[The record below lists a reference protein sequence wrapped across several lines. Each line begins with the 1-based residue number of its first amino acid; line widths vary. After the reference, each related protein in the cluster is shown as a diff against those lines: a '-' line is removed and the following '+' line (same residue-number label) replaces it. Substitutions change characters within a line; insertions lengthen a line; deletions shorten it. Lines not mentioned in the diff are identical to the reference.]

1 MLFCV
6 DSPATRS
13 FRAEVRA
20 FFEQALPVAWRHQL
34 NCLDPAILRAWHR
47 KVFER
52 GWIAPNWPRAFG
64 GMEAS
69 LDEYL
74 VLIEEQ
80 ARVGAPYLLPTGTNL
95 LGPALLAFGTDA
107 QKAQHLPAILRGDVF
122 WAQGYSEPNAGSD
135 LAALTTRAE
144 PDGDDLVVTGR
155 KVWSSYAHFC
165 DWLFALVRTDPQA
178 KPRHAGL
185 TMLLIDMR
193 SPGVSVRPLRT
204 IADQLEYAEIE
215 LDGVRVPGANVLGP
229 RNGGWQ
235 VANHVLVYER
245 LSNGSP
251 RNALMAWRRLQ
262 DVASVSG
269 RRDDPVFADRLAGI
283 GIEFVAYLA
292 LYRTAVDTVKRG
304 EPIDALAPLLKIAS
318 TELLQKLNDL
328 LLEAGGEGGARWTFT
343 TPEGTEDVLA
353 PSFLVARRAS
363 IYGGSNEIQR
373 NIVAARVL
381 GFPKAW

>member
-1 MLFCV
+1 V
-6 DSPATRS
+6 AAPG
-13 FRAEVRA
+13 E
-20 FFEQALPVAWRHQL
+20 LPRPDV
-34 NCLDPAILRAWHR
+34 LDPAILRAWHR
-47 KVFER
+47 TVYER
-52 GWIAPNWPRAFG
+52 GWIAPNWPRAHG
-64 GMEAS
+64 GMEAT

-107 QKAQHLPAILRGDVF
+107 QKAQHLPPILRGEVF

-135 LAALTTRAE
+135 LAALATRAE
-144 PDGDDLVVTGR
+144 PDGDDFLVTGR

-165 DWLFALVRTDPQA
+165 DWIFALVRTDPQA
-178 KPRHAGL
+178 KPRHAGF
-185 TMLLIDMR
+185 TMLLVDLR
-193 SPGVSVRPLRT
+193 SPGVTVRPIRT
-204 IADQLEYAEIE
+204 IADQLEFAEIE
-215 LDGVRVPGANVLGP
+215 FDRVRVPRSGVLGP
-229 RNGGWQ
+229 VNGGWQ

-251 RNALMAWRRLQ
+251 RNALMAWRRVH
-262 DVASVSG
+262 DVARVTG
-269 RRDDPVFADRLAGI
+269 RDADPVFADRLAAVEI
-283 GIEFVAYLA
+283 DFVAYLA
-292 LYRTAVDTVKRG
+292 LYREAVDTVKRD
-304 EPIDALAPLLKIAS
+304 ESIDAVAPMLKIAS

-328 LLEAGGEGGARWTFT
+328 LLEAGGEAGAQWTFT
-343 TPEGTEDVLA
+343 TPDGGEDVLA